1 MFRELTIRAALLRG
15 IEPVA
20 REVGL
25 NVTALLESVHFDR
38 RYLENPEARLSAL
51 SVCKLLE
58 RASSMSGIGDFGLR
72 IVMQQG
78 APDFG
83 PLALLLR
90 EEPDVRAALHSLGTH
105 LAINT
110 DAFDVRLIE
119 EDGEAI
125 LAQVFR
131 LDKVAQGRQ
140 LVELT
145 CARLVQIIRLLISPT
160 WRPNLVCFAHSAGTL
175 PRSAY
180 TLFRCPVEYGH
191 DFTGVVLKPSDI
203 ETPLNG
209 ANSDARRYAEAYL
222 RSLRVGTRLNFG
234 QRVESIILGLLPGG
248 AASADRTAA
257 QLGITRRTLNRKL
270 AECGHSYSS
279 LLQSIRTEIVHSL
292 IEQQEIPLSEI
303 ATELGFRS
311 LSAFSMWF
319 RQTFG
324 ASPSSWRRQHQAI
337 QSEIMSLAP
346 DEWQSMQK
354 PVMD

>member
-58 RASSMSGIGDFGLR
+58 RAASVSGIGDFGLR

-78 APDFG
+78 VPDFG

-90 EEPDVRAALHSLGTH
+90 EEPDVRAALSSLGAH
-105 LAINT
+105 LALNT
-110 DAFDVRLIE
+110 DAFDVRLVE
-119 EDGEAI
+119 DDGEVI
-125 LAQVFR
+125 LEQAFR
-131 LDKVAQGRQ
+131 LATVMQGRQ

-145 CARLVQIIRLLISPT
+145 CARLVQIIRQLISPT
-160 WRPNLVCFAHSAGTL
+160 WRPNLICFAHSAGSL

-191 DFTGVVLKPSDI
+191 DFTGVVLKPADL

-222 RSLRVGTRLNFG
+222 RTLRTGTRLSFG
-234 QRVESIILGLLPGG
+234 QRVENIVLGLLPGG

-270 AECGHSYSS
+270 AEGGHSYST
-279 LLQSIRTEIVHSL
+279 LLQSIRTEMVRSL

-303 ATELGFRS
+303 GTELGFRS

-324 ASPSSWRRQHQAI
+324 TSPSGWRRQHLALQT
-337 QSEIMSLAP
+337 EIMSLVP
-346 DEWQSMQK
+346 DHERDG
-354 PVMD
+354 PGTGTE